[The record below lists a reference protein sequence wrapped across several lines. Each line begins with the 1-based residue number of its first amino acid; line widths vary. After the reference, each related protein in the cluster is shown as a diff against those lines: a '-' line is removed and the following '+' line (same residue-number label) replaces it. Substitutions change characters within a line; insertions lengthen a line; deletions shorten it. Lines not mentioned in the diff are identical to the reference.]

1 MNPVERKSG
10 AHTPTPW
17 RVAGKAS
24 GYIMGTDGTGWVQ
37 VAVVGAYHDK
47 EIRPFNKD
55 RWDADAALIVRAV
68 NAFDPLVSALERARE
83 ELRLIR
89 MKDTDAVYDP
99 GMRIAIDVALSL
111 AKDGT
116 K

>member
-1 MNPVERKSG
+1 MTERKS
-10 AHTPTPW
+10 TPTPW

-55 RWDADAALIVRAV
+55 RWDADAALIVKAA
-68 NAFDPLVSALERARE
+68 NNHHALVSVVRELLDEPSDEARNRAR
-83 ELRLIR
+83 
-89 MKDTDAVYDP
+89 
-99 GMRIAIDVALSL
+99 ALL
-111 AKDGT
+111 KEIG
-116 K
+116 

>member
-1 MNPVERKSG
+1 MERKSG

-55 RWDADAALIVRAV
+55 RWDADAALIVKAV
-68 NAFDPLVSALERARE
+68 NAFDPLVSALEECRRE
-83 ELRLIR
+83 LWDEWHAHMTQAKFEADPLI
-89 MKDTDAVYDP
+89 KQIDA
-99 GMRIAIDVALSL
+99 ALSL